1 MSKLSIG
8 FAIVMAIAA
17 CGNKD
22 KDKGGGGGKDKAAD
36 GIKVSPEM
44 MGFTEALHGKSKDVA
59 AALTKFGAP
68 NLDKKDMD
76 MYDLGSPEV
85 TANEKKG
92 AKDCYTFDAKAGA
105 TTRTYE
111 TCWEAGKI
119 TEVVDKGMH

>member
-8 FAIVMAIAA
+8 LAIVMAIAA

-22 KDKGGGGGKDKAAD
+22 KDKGAAGKETPAATD
-36 GIKVSPEM
+36 VKVSPDM
-44 MGFTEALHGKSKDVA
+44 MAFTESLHGKSKDVST
-59 AALTKFGAP
+59 ALTKWGAE

-76 MYDLGSPEV
+76 MYDLTSPHV
-85 TANEKKG
+85 TAQEKKG
-92 AKDCYTFDAKAGA
+92 EKDCYTFDAKAGA

-111 TCWEAGKI
+111 TCWQGGKI